1 MTGEPR
7 SNPTAGDRL
16 ATLAA
21 WLAGGGWPAAGVLAV
36 AAVGLLAS
44 LLLPGAV
51 LLLPLALVCNL
62 AAAGFLAVEAGAP
75 AALRSLLMGAV
86 LLAPLLLVGV
96 GLLGPALLFAWL
108 PGLAAGWLL
117 RASRSLPLAL
127 LLLTGIAAL
136 VVVVVHQAGLPEGQP
151 QARAALVESLRRF
164 SPSTP
169 ADELD
174 AAIGVMLQLA
184 GGLLALVLLSAWSG
198 GLCLARSLQ
207 ARLRR
212 PGAFA
217 QEFRALRFGR
227 VYACLLLPVLAAAF
241 AWRMAA
247 GGLAVELA
255 LVLAVPALL
264 QGLALVHGET
274 ARRGWWPR
282 LPWVVYALL
291 VVATPQVGALLVLLG
306 LVDNWADFRSRPRR

>member
-1 MTGEPR
+1 MTGAPA
-7 SNPTAGDRL
+7 AGDRL
-16 ATLAA
+16 TTLAA

-62 AAAGFLAVEAGAP
+62 AAAGLLAVETGLP
-75 AALRSLLMGAV
+75 VTLRVLLMGAV
-86 LLAPLLLVGV
+86 LLAPLLLTGV

-108 PGLAAGWLL
+108 PGLAAGWVL
-117 RASRSLPLAL
+117 RASRSLPMAL
-127 LLLTGIAAL
+127 LVLTALAGAVVLLVHL
-136 VVVVVHQAGLPEGQP
+136 VGLPVSDPG
-151 QARAALVESLRRF
+151 ARAALVENLRRF
-164 SPSTP
+164 NP
-169 ADELD
+169 ALPTGELE
-174 AAIGVMLQLA
+174 AALEVMMQLA

-198 GLCLARSLQ
+198 GLCVARSLQ

-227 VYACLLLPVLAAAF
+227 AYGLIFVPALAAAF
-241 AWRMAA
+241 VWRLAG
-247 GGLAVELA
+247 GGLAIELA
-255 LVLAVPALL
+255 MVLAVPALL

-282 LPWVVYALL
+282 LPWVVYVLL
-291 VVATPQVGALLVLLG
+291 VVATPQIGALLLVLG
-306 LVDNWADFRSRPRR
+306 LVDNWADFRSRPLR

>member
-1 MTGEPR
+1 MTGTPA
-7 SNPTAGDRL
+7 AGDRL

-21 WLAGGGWPAAGVLAV
+21 WLAGGGWRAAGVLAV

-62 AAAGFLAVEAGAP
+62 ATAGFLAVETGLATT
-75 AALRSLLMGAV
+75 LRSLLMGAL

-96 GLLGPALLFAWL
+96 GLLGPALVFAWL
-108 PGLAAGWLL
+108 PGLAAGAAL

-127 LLLTGIAAL
+127 LTLTALAA
-136 VVVVVHQAGLPEGQP
+136 VVVVIVQQTGLPEGQP
-151 QARAALVESLRRF
+151 EVRAALVENLRRF
-164 SPSTP
+164 NPQLP
-169 ADELD
+169 AAELD
-174 AAIGVMLQLA
+174 AALGVMLQLA

-207 ARLRR
+207 ARLHR

-227 VYACLLLPVLAAAF
+227 VYAVLLLPVLAAAF
-241 AWRMAA
+241 AWRLAA
-247 GGLAVELA
+247 DGLAVELA
-255 LVLAVPALL
+255 LVLVVPALL

-291 VVATPQVGALLVLLG
+291 VVATPQVGSALVLLG
-306 LVDNWADFRSRPRR
+306 VVDNWVDFRSRPLR